1 MGGGVCVEHAQQVV
15 PAIRNVSAV
24 VAAENKPDDAMLGS
38 DKEAVIVE
46 CIDDNWREEHKIGEG
61 VVHEDAQG
69 RESSMTQ
76 VHQPVTFTVIFTV
89 AWKIPE

>member
-1 MGGGVCVEHAQQVV
+1 MAQAGNNKNFIHGDGGICF
-15 PAIRNVSAV
+15 
-24 VAAENKPDDAMLGS
+24 DAMLDS
-38 DKEAVIVE
+38 DEEAVIVE

-61 VVHEDAQG
+61 VVHEDTQG

-76 VHQPVTFTVIFTV
+76 VHQPVIFNVIFTV